1 MLLPIDHLWKDHIHK
16 EEEGK
21 FASMIKGIDM
31 HCVSTIPIT
40 DTVADKI
47 HPEYFNDPYLVAK

>member
-1 MLLPIDHLWKDHIHK
+1 MWKDHIHK